1 MEMKKTLVLG
11 ASPNPARYAYAAVEQ
26 LAVHGHEVIP
36 IGQRKGEIAG
46 LPIINE
52 PPAVE
57 GVDTIT
63 LYLSPENQRPY
74 YDYILHEIRPKRLI
88 FNPGTEN
95 AELAR
100 KAREV
105 GIEVEMACTLVMLA
119 IQAY

>member
-11 ASPNPARYAYAAVEQ
+11 ASPNPMRYAYAAVEQ
-26 LAVHGHEVIP
+26 LSIRGHEVIP
-36 IGQRKGEIAG
+36 VGQRKGEVAG

-52 PPAVE
+52 APAVE

-74 YDYILHEIRPKRLI
+74 YDYILHTVRPKRLI

>member
-11 ASPNPARYAYAAVEQ
+11 ASPNPMRYAYAAVEQ
-26 LAVHGHEVIP
+26 LSMRGHEVIP
-36 IGQRKGEIAG
+36 VGQRKGEIAG

-52 PPAVE
+52 TPGVE
-57 GVDTIT
+57 GVDTVT

-74 YDYILHEIRPKRLI
+74 YDYILHEVRPKRLI

-100 KAREV
+100 KAREA